1 MKKLQYLVLALASV
15 AFSSCDMI
23 DCDAP
28 KTVQTY
34 GNEQLQETKVVTVD
48 QLKKTYADV
57 IAASENSYKLIED
70 DLQLKVRVSGNDIQG
85 NIYNN
90 VAVEDASGSI
100 LIGVAQNGLFSF
112 LPVGQEIL
120 INLKGLYIGSYGQ
133 QPQIGTPFTNAR
145 GATYVS
151 RMNRYLWNEHFKL
164 IGQPDASRVTIEEFD
179 VSKIQDEDY
188 LKSHSGKLMTIK
200 NVSFVGADGRKPFAT
215 EAEKDAA
222 NSVNRELVGFNS
234 RNIVVRTSTYADFA
248 ALPLPVGKTNITG
261 VFTRFRNTWQILIRS
276 INDVEYPLYK

>member
-1 MKKLQYLVLALASV
+1 M
-15 AFSSCDMI
+15 
-23 DCDAP
+23 
-28 KTVQTY
+28 
-34 GNEQLQETKVVTVD
+34 
-48 QLKKTYADV
+48 
-57 IAASENSYKLIED
+57 
-70 DLQLKVRVSGNDIQG
+70 
-85 NIYNN
+85 
-90 VAVEDASGSI
+90 
-100 LIGVAQNGLFSF
+100 AQNGLFSF